1 VAIRARQAGGRRR
14 DVPGSDRSALIWVG
28 ALLLYAVLAW
38 GLLTQIR
45 LPSAM
50 HLVVLIMAAG
60 ILVMTSIRVE
70 LGVFGLA
77 VIMPFS
83 RPGFTLGDPKL
94 FHVSGFNVAL
104 IGVFLA
110 YTLRYFLD
118 DSFAEG
124 GPFIR
129 STKVDLLLLLF
140 GALFVFSALAAFN
153 YNETIYQRMMLGL
166 SIKNQVLQLLWFY
179 MLVSIM
185 RRPEDVR
192 NVVVAFAIAGFLAAS
207 FGMFDR
213 ISGGSNQ
220 ITAGTQS
227 AELAAGAGGRLRGGW
242 FGLGHPNMFG
252 GLLLLTM
259 PFWFFMVSHLER
271 AWQRLAAE
279 AAVVVGFLG
288 LLFTYSR
295 SAWLGSLAG
304 LGLIGL
310 ADKNSLKRIIVF
322 GILFAIVAQGAVY
335 LTTRQSLVEVVVSRF
350 EQLQESDFSSRPE
363 IYKSAAAVVRSHPW
377 LGVGPGM
384 FRYHAPPTPDGLRP
398 QHAHNVFYQFAGEAG
413 LPAAVLFVIFFGAL
427 INFARRNLRIVPA
440 AKEYAFIALGAGA
453 AIIAITAQMMAVEV
467 FQQEIL
473 GFAIYALAA
482 VIVTLDRMWEEG
494 VFEAPT
500 PAPPAD
506 GVGR

>member
-1 VAIRARQAGGRRR
+1 
-14 DVPGSDRSALIWVG
+14 
-28 ALLLYAVLAW
+28 
-38 GLLTQIR
+38 
-45 LPSAM
+45 M
-50 HLVVLIMAAG
+50 HLIVLIMAAG

-94 FHVSGFNVAL
+94 FHISGFNVAL

-118 DSFAEG
+118 DSFAEE

-129 STKVDLLLLLF
+129 GTKVDALILLF

-166 SIKNQVLQLLWFY
+166 SIKNQILQLLWFY

-185 RRPEDVR
+185 RKPEDVR
-192 NVVVAFAIAGFLAAS
+192 NLVVAFAIAGFLAAS

-213 ISGGSNQ
+213 ISSGGGQ
-220 ITAGTQS
+220 ISAGTQS
-227 AELAAGAGGRLRGGW
+227 EELAVGAGGRLQGGW

-271 AWQRLAAE
+271 VWQRLAAE
-279 AAVVVGFLG
+279 AAVVIGFLG

-310 ADKNSLKRIIVF
+310 ADKNSLKRIVLF
-322 GILFAIVAQGAVY
+322 GLLFAVIAQGTVF
-335 LTTRQSLVEVVVSRF
+335 LTTGQSLVDVVVSRF
-350 EQLQESDFSSRPE
+350 EQLEESDFSSRPE
-363 IYKSAAAVVRSHPW
+363 IYISAAAVVRSHPW

-413 LPAAVLFVIFFGAL
+413 VPAAVIFVIFFLVL
-427 INFARRNLRIVPA
+427 INLARKNLRIVQT
-440 AKEYAFIALGAGA
+440 AKGYAFIALGAGA

-482 VIVTLDRMWEEG
+482 VIVTLDRMRNDG
-494 VFEAPT
+494 LFDAVADDV
-500 PAPPAD
+500 PAA
-506 GVGR
+506 GTGR